1 MGKTIEL
8 SRPDGK
14 TCSGYLALPAAGDAA
29 PGLVVLQEWWGLN
42 DQIKSVADRYAEAG
56 YRALV
61 PDLYHGKLATTAEE
75 AQKLMGAL
83 DWGQAVAQDV
93 RGALQH
99 LAATHPKVG
108 VTGYCMGGAL
118 TILACLN
125 APEPVAAVCFYGI
138 PPAAAADASKI
149 KVPFLGHFAVHD
161 DWCNPTA
168 VGALEKSLQAG
179 GVPHTIHRYD
189 AKHAFMNER
198 RPDVYDAACA
208 KTAWERTLAFWKQH
222 LG

>member
-1 MGKTIEL
+1 MGQTIDF

-14 TCSGYLALPAAGDAA
+14 TCRGYLATPAAGDRA

-42 DQIKSVADRYAEAG
+42 DQIKGVADRYAEAG
-56 YRALV
+56 YRTLV
-61 PDLYHGKLATTAEE
+61 PDLYHGKLATTAED
-75 AQKLMGAL
+75 AQQLMGSL
-83 DWGQAVAQDV
+83 DWGQATTQDI

-99 LAATHPKVG
+99 LAVGGARVG
-108 VTGYCMGGAL
+108 VTGFCMGGAL
-118 TILACLN
+118 TILTCVQ

-138 PPAAAADASKI
+138 PPAAAADPARI
-149 KVPFLGHFAVHD
+149 KVPLLGHFAIHD
-161 DWCNPTA
+161 DWCDAAA
-168 VGALEKSLQAG
+168 VGALERSLQAG
-179 GVPHTIHRYD
+179 AVPHTIHRYD
-189 AKHAFMNER
+189 ARHAFMNEH